1 VIFRNSPYR
10 LRFRYDRGTAREYV
24 HFSTPLLFS
33 SLSSLILMQ
42 SMTLLARSTAGLAGV
57 GALSL
62 ANSVRTYTAF
72 ADGIISSAMYPAVCA
87 VKDRVDL
94 MFESFV
100 KSNRLALMWGFPAGV
115 GVALFAPDLIAYVL
129 GHRWD
134 SAIFVLQ
141 MVGLVSAIGH
151 IAFNWDDY
159 VRATGDTRP
168 VMKYAWIGLIGWAI
182 GPIPLLATHGLDG
195 YGIGLLIVAA
205 LNFAVRGYFMR
216 RMFPGFA
223 MARHGLRA
231 IGPTVP
237 AVLAVLGLR
246 LVEPTTR
253 SFGVAAVELVAYVGV
268 TAMATWMAERALLRE
283 AAGYLRRMRAR
294 PATFAT

>member
-1 VIFRNSPYR
+1 
-10 LRFRYDRGTAREYV
+10 LKLRYDRGTARQYV
-24 HFSTPLLFS
+24 RFSTPILFS
-33 SLSSLILMQ
+33 SLSSLVLMQ
-42 SMTLLARSTAGLAGV
+42 STTLFARSAAGLAGV

-62 ANSVRTYTAF
+62 ANSVKNYTAF
-72 ADGIISSAMYPAVCA
+72 ADQIISQAMYPAVCA

-134 SAIFVLQ
+134 SAVFVLQ

-168 VMKYAWIGLIGWAI
+168 VMKYAWIGVAAWFV

-195 YGIGLLIVAA
+195 YGVGLFFVAA
-205 LNFAVRGYFMR
+205 INFVVRGYFMR
-216 RMFPGFA
+216 KLFPGFA
-223 MARHGLRA
+223 MLRHAARA
-231 IGPTVP
+231 IAPTVP
-237 AVLAVLGLR
+237 AVLVILGLR
-246 LVEPTTR
+246 LLEPTTR
-253 SFGVAAVELVAYVGV
+253 SFGAAVAELVAAGV
-268 TAMATWMAERALLRE
+268 SRRQATAVV
-283 AAGYLRRMRAR
+283 AR
-294 PATFAT
+294 LSGLSRKQLYDMSL